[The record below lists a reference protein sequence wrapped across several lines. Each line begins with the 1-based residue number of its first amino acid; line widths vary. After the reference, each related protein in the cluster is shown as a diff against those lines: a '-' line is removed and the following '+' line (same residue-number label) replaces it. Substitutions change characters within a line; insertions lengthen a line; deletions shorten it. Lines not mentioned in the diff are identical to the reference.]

1 MKVLLRG
8 FLNKSTMKH
17 LLLGALLCKIKVR
30 EDLHGG
36 IYLRPEGL
44 GRLLFISRR

>member
-30 EDLHGG
+30 EDLHG